1 MLLMF
6 SCSKDE
12 LSSESIFKED
22 NYRYTEFDS
31 WLQRNYVEPYNVRFE
46 YRMPDR
52 ETSFNYWVSPP
63 NIKESIMIAKL
74 IKFTTLEA
82 MVEMMSSGDET
93 ADPALF
99 VKSYFPKVL
108 YLVGSFEISS
118 SGSTALAS
126 AENGLQI
133 NILGVNFFEYHKD
146 AERIAG
152 TMLHEFTHILDGIHG
167 SPAEFKDI
175 TLSDYVGDR
184 YTSLTDDFDYT
195 AHQNSWFYSKTHN
208 AMVYTQALSENS
220 TYIAI
225 LFNID
230 VSHLLPRKH
239 SPFSDFKEICAV
251 TNDEKLYR
259 ILKSDGSIALSDAE
273 VLDISRLPKYA
284 DGVYKD
290 NSIYS
295 VTDIRQQSLKIV
307 SVQSADY
314 IARQFRQITL
324 FLAIFLAFLMLLC
337 FFAINK
343 VSRWV
348 SYSLETLNEK
358 LRTGALQI
366 DELSSDLK

>member
-1 MLLMF
+1 MKKYISMILAACSVLVMA
-6 SCSKDE
+6 SCAKDE
-12 LSSESIFKED
+12 VSSESIFKEE
-22 NYRYTEFDS
+22 NHRYTEFDS

-93 ADPALF
+93 EDPALF

-108 YLVGSFEISS
+108 FLVGSFEISS

-184 YTSLTDDFDYT
+184 YTSLTDDPYQKGFVSNYARSHYSEDVAETGGRLISLTEEEREAMIAKAGSVGGPLMRKKFDMLKKWLKDSYGVDSDRWCEIY
-195 AHQNSWFYSKTHN
+195 HRR
-208 AMVYTQALSENS
+208 
-220 TYIAI
+220 IAQ
-225 LFNID
+225 LDSLNWE
-230 VSHLLPRKH
+230 SL
-239 SPFSDFKEICAV
+239 
-251 TNDEKLYR
+251 DE
-259 ILKSDGSIALSDAE
+259 
-273 VLDISRLPKYA
+273 
-284 DGVYKD
+284 
-290 NSIYS
+290 
-295 VTDIRQQSLKIV
+295 
-307 SVQSADY
+307 
-314 IARQFRQITL
+314 
-324 FLAIFLAFLMLLC
+324 
-337 FFAINK
+337 
-343 VSRWV
+343 
-348 SYSLETLNEK
+348 
-358 LRTGALQI
+358 
-366 DELSSDLK
+366 

>member
-1 MLLMF
+1 MILAACSVLVMS
-6 SCSKDE
+6 SCAKDE
-12 LSSESIFKED
+12 VSSESIFKEE
-22 NYRYTEFDS
+22 NHRYTEFDS

-93 ADPALF
+93 EDPALF

-108 YLVGSFEISS
+108 FLVGSFEISS

-184 YTSLTDDFDYT
+184 YTSLTDDPYQKGFVSNYARSHYSEDVAETGGRLISLTEEEREAMIAKAGPVGGPLMRKKFDMLKKWLKDSYG
-195 AHQNSWFYSKTHN
+195 
-208 AMVYTQALSENS
+208 VDSERWCEI
-220 TYIAI
+220 YHRRIAQ
-225 LFNID
+225 LD
-230 VSHLLPRKH
+230 SLDWESL
-239 SPFSDFKEICAV
+239 
-251 TNDEKLYR
+251 DE
-259 ILKSDGSIALSDAE
+259 
-273 VLDISRLPKYA
+273 
-284 DGVYKD
+284 
-290 NSIYS
+290 
-295 VTDIRQQSLKIV
+295 
-307 SVQSADY
+307 
-314 IARQFRQITL
+314 
-324 FLAIFLAFLMLLC
+324 
-337 FFAINK
+337 
-343 VSRWV
+343 
-348 SYSLETLNEK
+348 
-358 LRTGALQI
+358 
-366 DELSSDLK
+366 

>member
-1 MLLMF
+1 MKMKKYISLILAACTMLLTL
-6 SCSKDE
+6 SCTKDE
-12 LSSESIFKED
+12 ISSESIFKEE
-22 NYRYTEFDS
+22 NHRYTEFDS

-93 ADPALF
+93 EDPALF

-108 YLVGSFEISS
+108 FLVGSFEISS

-184 YTSLTDDFDYT
+184 YTSLTDDPYQKGFVSNY
-195 AHQNSWFYSKTHN
+195 ARSHYSEDVAETGGRLISLTEEERE
-208 AMVYTQALSENS
+208 AM
-220 TYIAI
+220 IAKAGPVGGP
-225 LFNID
+225 LM
-230 VSHLLPRKH
+230 RKKYDMLKKWLKA
-239 SPFSDFKEICAV
+239 SYGVDSDRWCEIYHRRIAQLDSMDWESL
-251 TNDEKLYR
+251 DE
-259 ILKSDGSIALSDAE
+259 
-273 VLDISRLPKYA
+273 
-284 DGVYKD
+284 
-290 NSIYS
+290 
-295 VTDIRQQSLKIV
+295 
-307 SVQSADY
+307 
-314 IARQFRQITL
+314 
-324 FLAIFLAFLMLLC
+324 
-337 FFAINK
+337 
-343 VSRWV
+343 
-348 SYSLETLNEK
+348 
-358 LRTGALQI
+358 
-366 DELSSDLK
+366 

>member
-1 MLLMF
+1 MILAACSVLVMS
-6 SCSKDE
+6 SCTKDE
-12 LSSESIFKED
+12 VSSESIFKEE
-22 NYRYTEFDS
+22 NHRYTEFDS

-93 ADPALF
+93 EDPALF

-108 YLVGSFEISS
+108 FLVGSFEISS

-184 YTSLTDDFDYT
+184 YTSLTDDPYQKGFVSNYARSHYSEDVAETGGRLISLTEEEREAMIAKAGPVGGPLMRKKFDMLKKWLKDSYG
-195 AHQNSWFYSKTHN
+195 
-208 AMVYTQALSENS
+208 VDSERWCEI
-220 TYIAI
+220 YHRRIAQ
-225 LFNID
+225 
-230 VSHLLPRKH
+230 
-239 SPFSDFKEICAV
+239 
-251 TNDEKLYR
+251 
-259 ILKSDGSIALSDAE
+259 
-273 VLDISRLPKYA
+273 LD
-284 DGVYKD
+284 
-290 NSIYS
+290 
-295 VTDIRQQSLKIV
+295 SLDWE
-307 SVQSADY
+307 S
-314 IARQFRQITL
+314 
-324 FLAIFLAFLMLLC
+324 
-337 FFAINK
+337 
-343 VSRWV
+343 
-348 SYSLETLNEK
+348 
-358 LRTGALQI
+358 I
-366 DELSSDLK
+366 DE

>member
-1 MLLMF
+1 MKMKKYISMILAACSVLVLA
-6 SCSKDE
+6 SCAKDE
-12 LSSESIFKED
+12 VSSESIFKEE
-22 NYRYTEFDS
+22 NHRYTEFDS

-93 ADPALF
+93 EDPALF

-108 YLVGSFEISS
+108 FLVGSFEISS

-184 YTSLTDDFDYT
+184 YTSLTDDPYQKGFVSNYARSHYSEDVAETGGRLISLTEEEREAMIAKAGSVGGPLMRKKFDMLKKWLKDSYG
-195 AHQNSWFYSKTHN
+195 
-208 AMVYTQALSENS
+208 VDSERWCEI
-220 TYIAI
+220 YHRRIAQ
-225 LFNID
+225 LD
-230 VSHLLPRKH
+230 SLDWESL
-239 SPFSDFKEICAV
+239 
-251 TNDEKLYR
+251 DE
-259 ILKSDGSIALSDAE
+259 
-273 VLDISRLPKYA
+273 
-284 DGVYKD
+284 
-290 NSIYS
+290 
-295 VTDIRQQSLKIV
+295 
-307 SVQSADY
+307 
-314 IARQFRQITL
+314 
-324 FLAIFLAFLMLLC
+324 
-337 FFAINK
+337 
-343 VSRWV
+343 
-348 SYSLETLNEK
+348 
-358 LRTGALQI
+358 
-366 DELSSDLK
+366 

>member
-1 MLLMF
+1 MILAACSVLVMS
-6 SCSKDE
+6 SCTKDE
-12 LSSESIFKED
+12 VSSESIFKEE
-22 NYRYTEFDS
+22 NHRYTEFDS

-93 ADPALF
+93 EDPASF

-108 YLVGSFEISS
+108 FLVGSFEISS

-184 YTSLTDDFDYT
+184 YTSLTDDPYQKGFVSNY
-195 AHQNSWFYSKTHN
+195 ARSHYSEDVAETGGRLISLTEEERE
-208 AMVYTQALSENS
+208 AMIAKAGPVGGPLMRKKYDMLKKWLKDSYGVDSERWCEI
-220 TYIAI
+220 YHRRIAQ
-225 LFNID
+225 LD
-230 VSHLLPRKH
+230 SLDWESL
-239 SPFSDFKEICAV
+239 
-251 TNDEKLYR
+251 DE
-259 ILKSDGSIALSDAE
+259 
-273 VLDISRLPKYA
+273 
-284 DGVYKD
+284 
-290 NSIYS
+290 
-295 VTDIRQQSLKIV
+295 
-307 SVQSADY
+307 
-314 IARQFRQITL
+314 
-324 FLAIFLAFLMLLC
+324 
-337 FFAINK
+337 
-343 VSRWV
+343 
-348 SYSLETLNEK
+348 
-358 LRTGALQI
+358 
-366 DELSSDLK
+366 

>member
-1 MLLMF
+1 MKMKKYISMILAACSVLVMS
-6 SCSKDE
+6 SCTKDE
-12 LSSESIFKED
+12 VSSESIFKEE
-22 NYRYTEFDS
+22 NHRYTEFDS

-63 NIKESIMIAKL
+63 NIRESIMIAKL

-93 ADPALF
+93 EDPALF

-108 YLVGSFEISS
+108 FLVGSFEISS

-184 YTSLTDDFDYT
+184 YTSLTDDPYQKGFVSNY
-195 AHQNSWFYSKTHN
+195 ARSHYSEDVAETGGRLISLTEEERE
-208 AMVYTQALSENS
+208 AMIAKAGPVGGPLMRKKYDMLKKWLKDSYGVDSERWCEI
-220 TYIAI
+220 YHRRIAQ
-225 LFNID
+225 LD
-230 VSHLLPRKH
+230 SLDWESL
-239 SPFSDFKEICAV
+239 
-251 TNDEKLYR
+251 DE
-259 ILKSDGSIALSDAE
+259 
-273 VLDISRLPKYA
+273 
-284 DGVYKD
+284 
-290 NSIYS
+290 
-295 VTDIRQQSLKIV
+295 
-307 SVQSADY
+307 
-314 IARQFRQITL
+314 
-324 FLAIFLAFLMLLC
+324 
-337 FFAINK
+337 
-343 VSRWV
+343 
-348 SYSLETLNEK
+348 
-358 LRTGALQI
+358 
-366 DELSSDLK
+366 

>member
-1 MLLMF
+1 MKKYISMILAACSVLVMS
-6 SCSKDE
+6 SCTKDE
-12 LSSESIFKED
+12 VSSESIFKEE
-22 NYRYTEFDS
+22 NHRYTEFDS

-93 ADPALF
+93 EDHALF

-108 YLVGSFEISS
+108 FLVGSFEISS

-184 YTSLTDDFDYT
+184 YTSLTDDPYQKGFVSNYARSHYSEDVAETGGRLISLTEEEREAMIAKAGPVGGPLMRKKFDMLKKWLKDSYG
-195 AHQNSWFYSKTHN
+195 
-208 AMVYTQALSENS
+208 VDSERWCEI
-220 TYIAI
+220 YHRRIAQ
-225 LFNID
+225 LD
-230 VSHLLPRKH
+230 SLDWESL
-239 SPFSDFKEICAV
+239 
-251 TNDEKLYR
+251 DE
-259 ILKSDGSIALSDAE
+259 
-273 VLDISRLPKYA
+273 
-284 DGVYKD
+284 
-290 NSIYS
+290 
-295 VTDIRQQSLKIV
+295 
-307 SVQSADY
+307 
-314 IARQFRQITL
+314 
-324 FLAIFLAFLMLLC
+324 
-337 FFAINK
+337 
-343 VSRWV
+343 
-348 SYSLETLNEK
+348 
-358 LRTGALQI
+358 
-366 DELSSDLK
+366 

>member
-1 MLLMF
+1 MILAACSVLVMS
-6 SCSKDE
+6 SCTKDE
-12 LSSESIFKED
+12 VSSESIFKEE
-22 NYRYTEFDS
+22 NHRYTEFDS

-93 ADPALF
+93 EDPALF
-99 VKSYFPKVL
+99 VKSYFPKL
-108 YLVGSFEISS
+108 LFLVGSFEISS

-184 YTSLTDDFDYT
+184 YTSLTDDPYQKGFVSNYARSHYSEDVAETGGRLISLTEEEREAMIAKAGPVGGPLMRKKFDMLKKWLKDSYG
-195 AHQNSWFYSKTHN
+195 
-208 AMVYTQALSENS
+208 VDSERWCEI
-220 TYIAI
+220 YHRRIAQ
-225 LFNID
+225 LD
-230 VSHLLPRKH
+230 SLDWESL
-239 SPFSDFKEICAV
+239 
-251 TNDEKLYR
+251 DE
-259 ILKSDGSIALSDAE
+259 
-273 VLDISRLPKYA
+273 
-284 DGVYKD
+284 
-290 NSIYS
+290 
-295 VTDIRQQSLKIV
+295 
-307 SVQSADY
+307 
-314 IARQFRQITL
+314 
-324 FLAIFLAFLMLLC
+324 
-337 FFAINK
+337 
-343 VSRWV
+343 
-348 SYSLETLNEK
+348 
-358 LRTGALQI
+358 
-366 DELSSDLK
+366 

>member
-1 MLLMF
+1 MILAACSVLMMS
-6 SCSKDE
+6 SCTKDE
-12 LSSESIFKED
+12 VSSESIFKEE
-22 NYRYTEFDS
+22 NHRYTEFDS

-93 ADPALF
+93 EDPALF

-108 YLVGSFEISS
+108 FLVGSFEISS

-184 YTSLTDDFDYT
+184 YTSLTDDPYQKGFVSNYARSHYSEDVAETGGRLISLTEEEREAMIAKAGPVGGPLMRKKFDMLKKWLKDSYG
-195 AHQNSWFYSKTHN
+195 
-208 AMVYTQALSENS
+208 VDSERWCEI
-220 TYIAI
+220 YHRRIAQ
-225 LFNID
+225 LD
-230 VSHLLPRKH
+230 SLDWESL
-239 SPFSDFKEICAV
+239 
-251 TNDEKLYR
+251 DE
-259 ILKSDGSIALSDAE
+259 
-273 VLDISRLPKYA
+273 
-284 DGVYKD
+284 
-290 NSIYS
+290 
-295 VTDIRQQSLKIV
+295 
-307 SVQSADY
+307 
-314 IARQFRQITL
+314 
-324 FLAIFLAFLMLLC
+324 
-337 FFAINK
+337 
-343 VSRWV
+343 
-348 SYSLETLNEK
+348 
-358 LRTGALQI
+358 
-366 DELSSDLK
+366 

>member
-1 MLLMF
+1 MKMKKYISMILAACSVLVMS
-6 SCSKDE
+6 SCTKDE
-12 LSSESIFKED
+12 VSSESIFKEE
-22 NYRYTEFDS
+22 NHRYTEFDS

-93 ADPALF
+93 EDPALF

-108 YLVGSFEISS
+108 FLVGSFEISS

-184 YTSLTDDFDYT
+184 YTSLTDDPYQKGFVSNY
-195 AHQNSWFYSKTHN
+195 ARSHYSEDVAETGGRLISLTEEERE
-208 AMVYTQALSENS
+208 AMIAKAGPVGGPLMRKKYDMLKKWLKDSYGVDSERWCEI
-220 TYIAI
+220 YHRRIAQ
-225 LFNID
+225 LD
-230 VSHLLPRKH
+230 SLDWESL
-239 SPFSDFKEICAV
+239 
-251 TNDEKLYR
+251 DE
-259 ILKSDGSIALSDAE
+259 
-273 VLDISRLPKYA
+273 
-284 DGVYKD
+284 
-290 NSIYS
+290 
-295 VTDIRQQSLKIV
+295 
-307 SVQSADY
+307 
-314 IARQFRQITL
+314 
-324 FLAIFLAFLMLLC
+324 
-337 FFAINK
+337 
-343 VSRWV
+343 
-348 SYSLETLNEK
+348 
-358 LRTGALQI
+358 
-366 DELSSDLK
+366 

>member
-1 MLLMF
+1 MKKYISMILAACSVLVLA
-6 SCSKDE
+6 SCAKDE
-12 LSSESIFKED
+12 VSTESIFKEE
-22 NYRYTEFDS
+22 NHRYTEFDS

-93 ADPALF
+93 EDPALF

-108 YLVGSFEISS
+108 FLVGSFEISS

-184 YTSLTDDFDYT
+184 YTSLTDDPYQKGFVSNYARSHYSEDVAETGGRLISLTEEEREAMIAKAGPVGGPLMRKKFDMLKKWLKDSYG
-195 AHQNSWFYSKTHN
+195 
-208 AMVYTQALSENS
+208 VDSERWCEI
-220 TYIAI
+220 YHRRIAQ
-225 LFNID
+225 LD
-230 VSHLLPRKH
+230 SLDWESL
-239 SPFSDFKEICAV
+239 
-251 TNDEKLYR
+251 DE
-259 ILKSDGSIALSDAE
+259 
-273 VLDISRLPKYA
+273 
-284 DGVYKD
+284 
-290 NSIYS
+290 
-295 VTDIRQQSLKIV
+295 
-307 SVQSADY
+307 
-314 IARQFRQITL
+314 
-324 FLAIFLAFLMLLC
+324 
-337 FFAINK
+337 
-343 VSRWV
+343 
-348 SYSLETLNEK
+348 
-358 LRTGALQI
+358 
-366 DELSSDLK
+366 

>member
-1 MLLMF
+1 MLLTL
-6 SCSKDE
+6 SCTKDE
-12 LSSESIFKED
+12 ISSESIFKDEEQ
-22 NYRYTEFDS
+22 NNTEFDS
-31 WLQRNYVEPYNVRFE
+31 WLQRNYVEPYNIRFE

-93 ADPALF
+93 EDPALF

-108 YLVGSFEISS
+108 FLVGSFEISS

-184 YTSLTDDFDYT
+184 YTSLTDDPYQKGFVSNYARSHYSEDVAETGGRLISLTEEEREAMIAKAGSVGGPLMRKKFDMLKKWLKDSYGVDSDRWCEIY
-195 AHQNSWFYSKTHN
+195 HRR
-208 AMVYTQALSENS
+208 
-220 TYIAI
+220 IAQ
-225 LFNID
+225 LD
-230 VSHLLPRKH
+230 SLDWESL
-239 SPFSDFKEICAV
+239 
-251 TNDEKLYR
+251 DE
-259 ILKSDGSIALSDAE
+259 
-273 VLDISRLPKYA
+273 
-284 DGVYKD
+284 
-290 NSIYS
+290 
-295 VTDIRQQSLKIV
+295 
-307 SVQSADY
+307 
-314 IARQFRQITL
+314 
-324 FLAIFLAFLMLLC
+324 
-337 FFAINK
+337 
-343 VSRWV
+343 
-348 SYSLETLNEK
+348 
-358 LRTGALQI
+358 
-366 DELSSDLK
+366 

>member
-1 MLLMF
+1 MILAACSVLVMS
-6 SCSKDE
+6 SCTKDE
-12 LSSESIFKED
+12 VSSESIFKEE
-22 NYRYTEFDS
+22 NHRYTEFDS

-93 ADPALF
+93 EDPALF

-108 YLVGSFEISS
+108 FLVGSFEISS

-184 YTSLTDDFDYT
+184 YTSLTDDPYQKGFVSNYARSHYSEDVAETGGRLISLTEEEREAMIAKAGPVGGPLMRKKFDMLKKWLKDSYE
-195 AHQNSWFYSKTHN
+195 
-208 AMVYTQALSENS
+208 VDSERWCEI
-220 TYIAI
+220 YHRRIAQ
-225 LFNID
+225 LD
-230 VSHLLPRKH
+230 SLDWESL
-239 SPFSDFKEICAV
+239 
-251 TNDEKLYR
+251 DE
-259 ILKSDGSIALSDAE
+259 
-273 VLDISRLPKYA
+273 
-284 DGVYKD
+284 
-290 NSIYS
+290 
-295 VTDIRQQSLKIV
+295 
-307 SVQSADY
+307 
-314 IARQFRQITL
+314 
-324 FLAIFLAFLMLLC
+324 
-337 FFAINK
+337 
-343 VSRWV
+343 
-348 SYSLETLNEK
+348 
-358 LRTGALQI
+358 
-366 DELSSDLK
+366 

>member
-1 MLLMF
+1 MKKYISMILAACSVLVMS
-6 SCSKDE
+6 SCTKDE
-12 LSSESIFKED
+12 VSSESIFKEE
-22 NYRYTEFDS
+22 NHRYTEFDS

-93 ADPALF
+93 EDPALF

-108 YLVGSFEISS
+108 FLVGSFEISS

-184 YTSLTDDFDYT
+184 YTSLTDDPYQKGFVSNY
-195 AHQNSWFYSKTHN
+195 ARSHYSEDVAETGGRLISLTEAERE
-208 AMVYTQALSENS
+208 AMIAKAGPVGGPLMRKKYDMLKKWLKDSYGVDSERWCEI
-220 TYIAI
+220 YHRRIAQ
-225 LFNID
+225 LD
-230 VSHLLPRKH
+230 SLDWKSL
-239 SPFSDFKEICAV
+239 
-251 TNDEKLYR
+251 DE
-259 ILKSDGSIALSDAE
+259 
-273 VLDISRLPKYA
+273 
-284 DGVYKD
+284 
-290 NSIYS
+290 
-295 VTDIRQQSLKIV
+295 
-307 SVQSADY
+307 
-314 IARQFRQITL
+314 
-324 FLAIFLAFLMLLC
+324 
-337 FFAINK
+337 
-343 VSRWV
+343 
-348 SYSLETLNEK
+348 
-358 LRTGALQI
+358 
-366 DELSSDLK
+366 

>member
-1 MLLMF
+1 MILAACSVLVMS
-6 SCSKDE
+6 SCTKDE
-12 LSSESIFKED
+12 VSSESIFKEE
-22 NYRYTEFDS
+22 NHRYTEFDS

-93 ADPALF
+93 EDPALF

-108 YLVGSFEISS
+108 FLVGSFEISS

-184 YTSLTDDFDYT
+184 YTSLTDDPYQKGFVSNYARSHYSEDVAETGGRLISLTEEEREAMIAKAGPVGGPLMRKKFDMLKKWLKDSYG
-195 AHQNSWFYSKTHN
+195 
-208 AMVYTQALSENS
+208 VDSERWCEI
-220 TYIAI
+220 YHRRIAQ
-225 LFNID
+225 LD
-230 VSHLLPRKH
+230 SLDWESL
-239 SPFSDFKEICAV
+239 
-251 TNDEKLYR
+251 DE
-259 ILKSDGSIALSDAE
+259 
-273 VLDISRLPKYA
+273 
-284 DGVYKD
+284 
-290 NSIYS
+290 
-295 VTDIRQQSLKIV
+295 
-307 SVQSADY
+307 
-314 IARQFRQITL
+314 
-324 FLAIFLAFLMLLC
+324 
-337 FFAINK
+337 
-343 VSRWV
+343 
-348 SYSLETLNEK
+348 
-358 LRTGALQI
+358 
-366 DELSSDLK
+366 

>member
-1 MLLMF
+1 MILAACSVLVMS
-6 SCSKDE
+6 SCTKDE
-12 LSSESIFKED
+12 VSSESIFKEE
-22 NYRYTEFDS
+22 NHRYTEFDS

-46 YRMPDR
+46 YRMPDM

-93 ADPALF
+93 EDPALF

-108 YLVGSFEISS
+108 FLVGSFEISS

-184 YTSLTDDFDYT
+184 YTSLTEDPYQKGFVSNY
-195 AHQNSWFYSKTHN
+195 ARSHYSEDVAETGGRLISLTEEERE
-208 AMVYTQALSENS
+208 AMIAKAGPVGGPLMRKKYDMLKKWLKDSYGVDSERWCEI
-220 TYIAI
+220 YHRRIAQ
-225 LFNID
+225 LD
-230 VSHLLPRKH
+230 SLDWESL
-239 SPFSDFKEICAV
+239 
-251 TNDEKLYR
+251 DE
-259 ILKSDGSIALSDAE
+259 
-273 VLDISRLPKYA
+273 
-284 DGVYKD
+284 
-290 NSIYS
+290 
-295 VTDIRQQSLKIV
+295 
-307 SVQSADY
+307 
-314 IARQFRQITL
+314 
-324 FLAIFLAFLMLLC
+324 
-337 FFAINK
+337 
-343 VSRWV
+343 
-348 SYSLETLNEK
+348 
-358 LRTGALQI
+358 
-366 DELSSDLK
+366 

>member
-1 MLLMF
+1 MILAACSVLVMS
-6 SCSKDE
+6 SCTKDE
-12 LSSESIFKED
+12 VSSESIFKEE
-22 NYRYTEFDS
+22 NHRYTEFDS

-93 ADPALF
+93 EDPALF

-108 YLVGSFEISS
+108 FLVGSFEISS

-184 YTSLTDDFDYT
+184 YTSLTDDPYQKGFVSNY
-195 AHQNSWFYSKTHN
+195 ARSHYSEDVAETGGRLISLTEEERE
-208 AMVYTQALSENS
+208 AMIAKAGPVGGPLMRKKYDMLKKWLKDSYGVDSERWCEI
-220 TYIAI
+220 YHRRIAQ
-225 LFNID
+225 LD
-230 VSHLLPRKH
+230 SMDWESL
-239 SPFSDFKEICAV
+239 
-251 TNDEKLYR
+251 DE
-259 ILKSDGSIALSDAE
+259 
-273 VLDISRLPKYA
+273 
-284 DGVYKD
+284 
-290 NSIYS
+290 
-295 VTDIRQQSLKIV
+295 
-307 SVQSADY
+307 
-314 IARQFRQITL
+314 
-324 FLAIFLAFLMLLC
+324 
-337 FFAINK
+337 
-343 VSRWV
+343 
-348 SYSLETLNEK
+348 
-358 LRTGALQI
+358 
-366 DELSSDLK
+366 

>member
-1 MLLMF
+1 MILAACSVLVMA
-6 SCSKDE
+6 SCTKDE
-12 LSSESIFKED
+12 VSSESIFTEE
-22 NYRYTEFDS
+22 NHRYTEFDS

-93 ADPALF
+93 EDPALF

-108 YLVGSFEISS
+108 FLVGSFEISS

-184 YTSLTDDFDYT
+184 YTSLTEDPYQKGFVSNYARSHYSEDVAETGGRLISLTEEEREAMIAKAGPVGGPLMRKKFDMLKKWLKDSYG
-195 AHQNSWFYSKTHN
+195 
-208 AMVYTQALSENS
+208 VDSERWCEI
-220 TYIAI
+220 YHRRIAQ
-225 LFNID
+225 LD
-230 VSHLLPRKH
+230 SLDWESL
-239 SPFSDFKEICAV
+239 
-251 TNDEKLYR
+251 DE
-259 ILKSDGSIALSDAE
+259 
-273 VLDISRLPKYA
+273 
-284 DGVYKD
+284 
-290 NSIYS
+290 
-295 VTDIRQQSLKIV
+295 
-307 SVQSADY
+307 
-314 IARQFRQITL
+314 
-324 FLAIFLAFLMLLC
+324 
-337 FFAINK
+337 
-343 VSRWV
+343 
-348 SYSLETLNEK
+348 
-358 LRTGALQI
+358 
-366 DELSSDLK
+366 

>member
-1 MLLMF
+1 MILAACSVLVMA
-6 SCSKDE
+6 SCTKDE
-12 LSSESIFKED
+12 VSFESIFKEE
-22 NYRYTEFDS
+22 NHRYTEFDS

-93 ADPALF
+93 EDPALF

-108 YLVGSFEISS
+108 FLVGSFEISS

-184 YTSLTDDFDYT
+184 YTSLTDDPYQKGFVSNYARSHYSEDVAETGGRLISLTEEEREAMIAKAGSVGGPLMRKKFDMLKKWLKDSYG
-195 AHQNSWFYSKTHN
+195 
-208 AMVYTQALSENS
+208 VDSERWCEI
-220 TYIAI
+220 YHRRIAQ
-225 LFNID
+225 LD
-230 VSHLLPRKH
+230 SLDWESL
-239 SPFSDFKEICAV
+239 
-251 TNDEKLYR
+251 DE
-259 ILKSDGSIALSDAE
+259 
-273 VLDISRLPKYA
+273 
-284 DGVYKD
+284 
-290 NSIYS
+290 
-295 VTDIRQQSLKIV
+295 
-307 SVQSADY
+307 
-314 IARQFRQITL
+314 
-324 FLAIFLAFLMLLC
+324 
-337 FFAINK
+337 
-343 VSRWV
+343 
-348 SYSLETLNEK
+348 
-358 LRTGALQI
+358 
-366 DELSSDLK
+366 

>member
-1 MLLMF
+1 MKMKKYISLILAACTMLLTL
-6 SCSKDE
+6 SCTKDVI
-12 LSSESIFKED
+12 SSESIFKDEEQ
-22 NYRYTEFDS
+22 NNTEFDS
-31 WLQRNYVEPYNVRFE
+31 WLQRNYVEPYNIRFE

-93 ADPALF
+93 EDPALF

-108 YLVGSFEISS
+108 FLVGSFEISS

-184 YTSLTDDFDYT
+184 YTSLTDDPYQKGFVSNY
-195 AHQNSWFYSKTHN
+195 ARSHYSEDVAETGGRLISLTEAERE
-208 AMVYTQALSENS
+208 AM
-220 TYIAI
+220 IAKAGPVGGPLI
-225 LFNID
+225 
-230 VSHLLPRKH
+230 RKKYDMLKKWLKD
-239 SPFSDFKEICAV
+239 SYGVDTERWCEIYHRRIAQL
-251 TNDEKLYR
+251 DKLDWE
-259 ILKSDGSIALSDAE
+259 S
-273 VLDISRLPKYA
+273 LDK
-284 DGVYKD
+284 
-290 NSIYS
+290 
-295 VTDIRQQSLKIV
+295 
-307 SVQSADY
+307 
-314 IARQFRQITL
+314 
-324 FLAIFLAFLMLLC
+324 
-337 FFAINK
+337 
-343 VSRWV
+343 
-348 SYSLETLNEK
+348 
-358 LRTGALQI
+358 
-366 DELSSDLK
+366 

>member
-1 MLLMF
+1 MKKYISMILAACSVLVMS
-6 SCSKDE
+6 SCTKDKV
-12 LSSESIFKED
+12 SSESIFKEE
-22 NYRYTEFDS
+22 NHRYTEFDS

-93 ADPALF
+93 EDPALF

-108 YLVGSFEISS
+108 FLVGSFEISS

-184 YTSLTDDFDYT
+184 YTSLTDDPYQKGFVSNY
-195 AHQNSWFYSKTHN
+195 ARSHYSEDVAETGGRLISLTEEERE
-208 AMVYTQALSENS
+208 AMIAKAGPVGGPLMRKKYDMLKKWLKDSYGVDSERWCEI
-220 TYIAI
+220 YHRRIAQ
-225 LFNID
+225 LD
-230 VSHLLPRKH
+230 SLDWESL
-239 SPFSDFKEICAV
+239 
-251 TNDEKLYR
+251 DE
-259 ILKSDGSIALSDAE
+259 
-273 VLDISRLPKYA
+273 
-284 DGVYKD
+284 
-290 NSIYS
+290 
-295 VTDIRQQSLKIV
+295 
-307 SVQSADY
+307 
-314 IARQFRQITL
+314 
-324 FLAIFLAFLMLLC
+324 
-337 FFAINK
+337 
-343 VSRWV
+343 
-348 SYSLETLNEK
+348 
-358 LRTGALQI
+358 
-366 DELSSDLK
+366 

>member
-1 MLLMF
+1 MKKYISMILAACSVLVLA
-6 SCSKDE
+6 SCAKDE
-12 LSSESIFKED
+12 VSSESIFKEE
-22 NYRYTEFDS
+22 NHRYTEFDS

-93 ADPALF
+93 EDPALF

-108 YLVGSFEISS
+108 FLVGSFEISS

-184 YTSLTDDFDYT
+184 YTSLTDDPYQKGFVSNYARSHYSEDVAETGGRLISLTEEEREAMIAKAGSVGGPLMRKKFDMLKKWLKDSYG
-195 AHQNSWFYSKTHN
+195 
-208 AMVYTQALSENS
+208 VDSERWCEI
-220 TYIAI
+220 YHRRIAQ
-225 LFNID
+225 LDSLNWE
-230 VSHLLPRKH
+230 SL
-239 SPFSDFKEICAV
+239 
-251 TNDEKLYR
+251 DE
-259 ILKSDGSIALSDAE
+259 
-273 VLDISRLPKYA
+273 
-284 DGVYKD
+284 
-290 NSIYS
+290 
-295 VTDIRQQSLKIV
+295 
-307 SVQSADY
+307 
-314 IARQFRQITL
+314 
-324 FLAIFLAFLMLLC
+324 
-337 FFAINK
+337 
-343 VSRWV
+343 
-348 SYSLETLNEK
+348 
-358 LRTGALQI
+358 
-366 DELSSDLK
+366 

>member
-1 MLLMF
+1 MKKYISMILAACSVLVMS
-6 SCSKDE
+6 SCTKDE
-12 LSSESIFKED
+12 VSPESIFREE
-22 NYRYTEFDS
+22 NHRYTEFDS

-93 ADPALF
+93 EDPALF

-108 YLVGSFEISS
+108 FLVGSFEISS

-184 YTSLTDDFDYT
+184 YTSLTEDPYQKGFVSNYARSHYSEDVAETGGRLISLTEEEREAMIAKAGPVGGPLMRKKFDMLKKWLKDSYG
-195 AHQNSWFYSKTHN
+195 
-208 AMVYTQALSENS
+208 VDSERWCEI
-220 TYIAI
+220 YHRRIAQ
-225 LFNID
+225 LD
-230 VSHLLPRKH
+230 SLDWESL
-239 SPFSDFKEICAV
+239 
-251 TNDEKLYR
+251 DE
-259 ILKSDGSIALSDAE
+259 
-273 VLDISRLPKYA
+273 
-284 DGVYKD
+284 
-290 NSIYS
+290 
-295 VTDIRQQSLKIV
+295 
-307 SVQSADY
+307 
-314 IARQFRQITL
+314 
-324 FLAIFLAFLMLLC
+324 
-337 FFAINK
+337 
-343 VSRWV
+343 
-348 SYSLETLNEK
+348 
-358 LRTGALQI
+358 
-366 DELSSDLK
+366 

>member
-1 MLLMF
+1 MKMKKYISMILAACSVLVMS
-6 SCSKDE
+6 SCTKDE
-12 LSSESIFKED
+12 VSSESIFKEE
-22 NYRYTEFDS
+22 NHRYTEFDS

-93 ADPALF
+93 EDPALF

-108 YLVGSFEISS
+108 FLVGSFEISS

-184 YTSLTDDFDYT
+184 YTSLTDDPYQKGFVSNY
-195 AHQNSWFYSKTHN
+195 ARSHYSEDVAETGGRLISLTEEERE
-208 AMVYTQALSENS
+208 AM
-220 TYIAI
+220 IAKAGPVGGP
-225 LFNID
+225 LM
-230 VSHLLPRKH
+230 RKKYDMLKKWLKD
-239 SPFSDFKEICAV
+239 SYGVDSDRWCEIYHRRIAQLDSLDWESL
-251 TNDEKLYR
+251 DE
-259 ILKSDGSIALSDAE
+259 
-273 VLDISRLPKYA
+273 
-284 DGVYKD
+284 
-290 NSIYS
+290 
-295 VTDIRQQSLKIV
+295 
-307 SVQSADY
+307 
-314 IARQFRQITL
+314 
-324 FLAIFLAFLMLLC
+324 
-337 FFAINK
+337 
-343 VSRWV
+343 
-348 SYSLETLNEK
+348 
-358 LRTGALQI
+358 
-366 DELSSDLK
+366 

>member
-1 MLLMF
+1 MLLTL
-6 SCSKDE
+6 SCTKDE
-12 LSSESIFKED
+12 ISSESIFKDEEQ
-22 NYRYTEFDS
+22 NNTEFDS
-31 WLQRNYVEPYNVRFE
+31 WLQRNYVEPYNIRFE

-93 ADPALF
+93 EDPALF

-108 YLVGSFEISS
+108 FLVGSFEISS

-184 YTSLTDDFDYT
+184 YTSLTDDPYQKGFVSNY
-195 AHQNSWFYSKTHN
+195 ARSHYSEDVAETGGRLISLTEEERE
-208 AMVYTQALSENS
+208 AMIAKAGPVGGPLMRKKYDMLKKWLKDSYGVDSERWCEI
-220 TYIAI
+220 YHRRIAQ
-225 LFNID
+225 LD
-230 VSHLLPRKH
+230 SLDWESL
-239 SPFSDFKEICAV
+239 
-251 TNDEKLYR
+251 DE
-259 ILKSDGSIALSDAE
+259 
-273 VLDISRLPKYA
+273 
-284 DGVYKD
+284 
-290 NSIYS
+290 
-295 VTDIRQQSLKIV
+295 
-307 SVQSADY
+307 
-314 IARQFRQITL
+314 
-324 FLAIFLAFLMLLC
+324 
-337 FFAINK
+337 
-343 VSRWV
+343 
-348 SYSLETLNEK
+348 
-358 LRTGALQI
+358 
-366 DELSSDLK
+366 

>member
-1 MLLMF
+1 MKMKKYISMILAACSVLVLA
-6 SCSKDE
+6 SCAKDE
-12 LSSESIFKED
+12 VSSESIFKEE
-22 NYRYTEFDS
+22 NHRYTEFDS

-93 ADPALF
+93 EDPALF

-108 YLVGSFEISS
+108 FLVGSFEISS
-118 SGSTALAS
+118 SCSTALAS

-184 YTSLTDDFDYT
+184 YTSLTDDPYQKGFVSNYARSHYSEDVAETGGRLISLTEGEREAMIAKAGSVGGPLMRKKFDMLKKWLKDSYG
-195 AHQNSWFYSKTHN
+195 
-208 AMVYTQALSENS
+208 VDSERWCEI
-220 TYIAI
+220 YHRRIAQ
-225 LFNID
+225 LD
-230 VSHLLPRKH
+230 SLDWESL
-239 SPFSDFKEICAV
+239 
-251 TNDEKLYR
+251 DE
-259 ILKSDGSIALSDAE
+259 
-273 VLDISRLPKYA
+273 
-284 DGVYKD
+284 
-290 NSIYS
+290 
-295 VTDIRQQSLKIV
+295 
-307 SVQSADY
+307 
-314 IARQFRQITL
+314 
-324 FLAIFLAFLMLLC
+324 
-337 FFAINK
+337 
-343 VSRWV
+343 
-348 SYSLETLNEK
+348 
-358 LRTGALQI
+358 
-366 DELSSDLK
+366 

>member
-1 MLLMF
+1 MKKYISMILAACSVLVMS
-6 SCSKDE
+6 SCTKDE
-12 LSSESIFKED
+12 VSSESIFKEE
-22 NYRYTEFDS
+22 NHRYTEFDS

-93 ADPALF
+93 EDPALF

-108 YLVGSFEISS
+108 FLVGSFEISS

-184 YTSLTDDFDYT
+184 YTSLSDDPYQKGFVSNYARSHYSEDVAETGGRLISLTEEEREAMIAKAGPVGGPLMRKKFDMLKKWLKDSYG
-195 AHQNSWFYSKTHN
+195 
-208 AMVYTQALSENS
+208 VDSERWCEI
-220 TYIAI
+220 YHRRIAQ
-225 LFNID
+225 LD
-230 VSHLLPRKH
+230 SLDWESL
-239 SPFSDFKEICAV
+239 
-251 TNDEKLYR
+251 DE
-259 ILKSDGSIALSDAE
+259 
-273 VLDISRLPKYA
+273 
-284 DGVYKD
+284 
-290 NSIYS
+290 
-295 VTDIRQQSLKIV
+295 
-307 SVQSADY
+307 
-314 IARQFRQITL
+314 
-324 FLAIFLAFLMLLC
+324 
-337 FFAINK
+337 
-343 VSRWV
+343 
-348 SYSLETLNEK
+348 
-358 LRTGALQI
+358 
-366 DELSSDLK
+366 

>member
-1 MLLMF
+1 MKMKKYISMILAACSVLVLA
-6 SCSKDE
+6 SCAKDE
-12 LSSESIFKED
+12 VSSESIFKEE
-22 NYRYTEFDS
+22 NHRYTEFDS

-93 ADPALF
+93 EDPALF

-108 YLVGSFEISS
+108 FLVGSFEISS

-184 YTSLTDDFDYT
+184 YTSLTDDPYQKGFVSNYARSHYSEDVAETGGRLISLTEEEREAMIAKAGSVGGPLMRKKFDMLKKWLKDSYG
-195 AHQNSWFYSKTHN
+195 
-208 AMVYTQALSENS
+208 VDSERWCEI
-220 TYIAI
+220 YHRRIAQ
-225 LFNID
+225 LDSLNWE
-230 VSHLLPRKH
+230 SL
-239 SPFSDFKEICAV
+239 
-251 TNDEKLYR
+251 DE
-259 ILKSDGSIALSDAE
+259 
-273 VLDISRLPKYA
+273 
-284 DGVYKD
+284 
-290 NSIYS
+290 
-295 VTDIRQQSLKIV
+295 
-307 SVQSADY
+307 
-314 IARQFRQITL
+314 
-324 FLAIFLAFLMLLC
+324 
-337 FFAINK
+337 
-343 VSRWV
+343 
-348 SYSLETLNEK
+348 
-358 LRTGALQI
+358 
-366 DELSSDLK
+366 

>member
-1 MLLMF
+1 MILAACSVLVMS
-6 SCSKDE
+6 SCAKDE
-12 LSSESIFKED
+12 VSSESIFKEE
-22 NYRYTEFDS
+22 NHRYTEFDS

-93 ADPALF
+93 EDPALF

-108 YLVGSFEISS
+108 FLVGSFEISS

-184 YTSLTDDFDYT
+184 YTSLTDDPYQKGFVSNY
-195 AHQNSWFYSKTHN
+195 ARSHYSEDVAETGGRLISLTEEERE
-208 AMVYTQALSENS
+208 AMIAKAGPVGGPLMRKKYDMLKKWLKDSYGVDSERWCEI
-220 TYIAI
+220 YHRRIAQ
-225 LFNID
+225 LD
-230 VSHLLPRKH
+230 SLDWESL
-239 SPFSDFKEICAV
+239 
-251 TNDEKLYR
+251 DE
-259 ILKSDGSIALSDAE
+259 
-273 VLDISRLPKYA
+273 
-284 DGVYKD
+284 
-290 NSIYS
+290 
-295 VTDIRQQSLKIV
+295 
-307 SVQSADY
+307 
-314 IARQFRQITL
+314 
-324 FLAIFLAFLMLLC
+324 
-337 FFAINK
+337 
-343 VSRWV
+343 
-348 SYSLETLNEK
+348 
-358 LRTGALQI
+358 
-366 DELSSDLK
+366 

>member
-1 MLLMF
+1 MKMKKYISMILAACSVLVMS
-6 SCSKDE
+6 SCTKDE
-12 LSSESIFKED
+12 VSSESIFKEE
-22 NYRYTEFDS
+22 NHRYTEFDS

-93 ADPALF
+93 EDPALF

-108 YLVGSFEISS
+108 FLVGSFEISS

-184 YTSLTDDFDYT
+184 YTSLTDDPYQKGFVSNY
-195 AHQNSWFYSKTHN
+195 ARSHYSEDVAETGGRLISLTEEERE
-208 AMVYTQALSENS
+208 AMIAKAGPIGGPLMRKKYDMLKKWLKDSYGVDSERWCEI
-220 TYIAI
+220 YHRRIAQ
-225 LFNID
+225 LD
-230 VSHLLPRKH
+230 SLDWESL
-239 SPFSDFKEICAV
+239 
-251 TNDEKLYR
+251 DE
-259 ILKSDGSIALSDAE
+259 
-273 VLDISRLPKYA
+273 
-284 DGVYKD
+284 
-290 NSIYS
+290 
-295 VTDIRQQSLKIV
+295 
-307 SVQSADY
+307 
-314 IARQFRQITL
+314 
-324 FLAIFLAFLMLLC
+324 
-337 FFAINK
+337 
-343 VSRWV
+343 
-348 SYSLETLNEK
+348 
-358 LRTGALQI
+358 
-366 DELSSDLK
+366 

>member
-1 MLLMF
+1 MLLTL
-6 SCSKDE
+6 SCAKDE
-12 LSSESIFKED
+12 VSSESIFKEE
-22 NYRYTEFDS
+22 NHRYTEFDS

-93 ADPALF
+93 EDPALF

-108 YLVGSFEISS
+108 FLVGSFEISS

-184 YTSLTDDFDYT
+184 YTSLTDDPYQKGFVSNYARSHYSEDVAETGGRLISLTEEEREAMIAKAGSVGGPLMRKKFDMLKKWLKDSYG
-195 AHQNSWFYSKTHN
+195 
-208 AMVYTQALSENS
+208 VDSERWCEI
-220 TYIAI
+220 YHRRIAQ
-225 LFNID
+225 LDSLNWE
-230 VSHLLPRKH
+230 SL
-239 SPFSDFKEICAV
+239 
-251 TNDEKLYR
+251 DE
-259 ILKSDGSIALSDAE
+259 
-273 VLDISRLPKYA
+273 
-284 DGVYKD
+284 
-290 NSIYS
+290 
-295 VTDIRQQSLKIV
+295 
-307 SVQSADY
+307 
-314 IARQFRQITL
+314 
-324 FLAIFLAFLMLLC
+324 
-337 FFAINK
+337 
-343 VSRWV
+343 
-348 SYSLETLNEK
+348 
-358 LRTGALQI
+358 
-366 DELSSDLK
+366 

>member
-1 MLLMF
+1 MILAACSVLVMS
-6 SCSKDE
+6 SCTKDE
-12 LSSESIFKED
+12 VSSESIFKEE
-22 NYRYTEFDS
+22 NHRYTEFDS

-93 ADPALF
+93 EDPALF

-108 YLVGSFEISS
+108 FLVGSFEISS

-184 YTSLTDDFDYT
+184 YTSLTDDPYQKGFVSNYARSHYSEDVAETGGRLISLTEAEREAMIAKAGPVGGPLMRKKFDMLKKWLKDSYG
-195 AHQNSWFYSKTHN
+195 
-208 AMVYTQALSENS
+208 VDSERWCEI
-220 TYIAI
+220 YHRRIAQ
-225 LFNID
+225 LD
-230 VSHLLPRKH
+230 SLDWESL
-239 SPFSDFKEICAV
+239 
-251 TNDEKLYR
+251 DE
-259 ILKSDGSIALSDAE
+259 
-273 VLDISRLPKYA
+273 
-284 DGVYKD
+284 
-290 NSIYS
+290 
-295 VTDIRQQSLKIV
+295 
-307 SVQSADY
+307 
-314 IARQFRQITL
+314 
-324 FLAIFLAFLMLLC
+324 
-337 FFAINK
+337 
-343 VSRWV
+343 
-348 SYSLETLNEK
+348 
-358 LRTGALQI
+358 
-366 DELSSDLK
+366 

>member
-1 MLLMF
+1 MILAACSVLVMS
-6 SCSKDE
+6 SCTKDE
-12 LSSESIFKED
+12 ISSESIFTEE
-22 NYRYTEFDS
+22 NHRYTEFDS

-93 ADPALF
+93 EDPALF

-108 YLVGSFEISS
+108 FLVGSFEISS

-184 YTSLTDDFDYT
+184 YTSLTDDPYQKGFVSNYARSHYSEDVAETGGRLISLTEEEREAMIAKAGPVGGPLMRKKFDMLKKWLKDSYG
-195 AHQNSWFYSKTHN
+195 
-208 AMVYTQALSENS
+208 VDSERWCEI
-220 TYIAI
+220 YHRRIAQ
-225 LFNID
+225 LD
-230 VSHLLPRKH
+230 SLDWESL
-239 SPFSDFKEICAV
+239 
-251 TNDEKLYR
+251 DE
-259 ILKSDGSIALSDAE
+259 
-273 VLDISRLPKYA
+273 
-284 DGVYKD
+284 
-290 NSIYS
+290 
-295 VTDIRQQSLKIV
+295 
-307 SVQSADY
+307 
-314 IARQFRQITL
+314 
-324 FLAIFLAFLMLLC
+324 
-337 FFAINK
+337 
-343 VSRWV
+343 
-348 SYSLETLNEK
+348 
-358 LRTGALQI
+358 
-366 DELSSDLK
+366 

>member
-146 AERIAG
+146 AERIAVRCFMSLPIFL
-152 TMLHEFTHILDGIHG
+152 TVSTALLP
-167 SPAEFKDI
+167 S
-175 TLSDYVGDR
+175 SR
-184 YTSLTDDFDYT
+184 TSL
-195 AHQNSWFYSKTHN
+195 SVI
-208 AMVYTQALSENS
+208 M
-220 TYIAI
+220 
-225 LFNID
+225 
-230 VSHLLPRKH
+230 
-239 SPFSDFKEICAV
+239 
-251 TNDEKLYR
+251 
-259 ILKSDGSIALSDAE
+259 
-273 VLDISRLPKYA
+273 
-284 DGVYKD
+284 
-290 NSIYS
+290 S
-295 VTDIRQQSLKIV
+295 VTATHHLPTIRIRKDL
-307 SVQSADY
+307 SA
-314 IARQFRQITL
+314 IMPARTTARMWQRP
-324 FLAIFLAFLMLLC
+324 AA
-337 FFAINK
+337 
-343 VSRWV
+343 V
-348 SYSLETLNEK
+348 
-358 LRTGALQI
+358 
-366 DELSSDLK
+366 

>member
-1 MLLMF
+1 MKMKKYISMILAACSVLVLA
-6 SCSKDE
+6 SCAKDE
-12 LSSESIFKED
+12 VSSESIFKEE
-22 NYRYTEFDS
+22 NHRYTEFDS

-93 ADPALF
+93 EDPALF

-108 YLVGSFEISS
+108 FLVGSFEISS

-184 YTSLTDDFDYT
+184 YTSLTEDPYQKGFVSNYARSHYSEDVAETGGRLISLTEEEREAMIAKAGPVGGPLMRKKFDMLKKWLKDSYG
-195 AHQNSWFYSKTHN
+195 
-208 AMVYTQALSENS
+208 VDSERWCEI
-220 TYIAI
+220 YHRRIAQ
-225 LFNID
+225 LD
-230 VSHLLPRKH
+230 SLDWESL
-239 SPFSDFKEICAV
+239 
-251 TNDEKLYR
+251 DE
-259 ILKSDGSIALSDAE
+259 
-273 VLDISRLPKYA
+273 
-284 DGVYKD
+284 
-290 NSIYS
+290 
-295 VTDIRQQSLKIV
+295 
-307 SVQSADY
+307 
-314 IARQFRQITL
+314 
-324 FLAIFLAFLMLLC
+324 
-337 FFAINK
+337 
-343 VSRWV
+343 
-348 SYSLETLNEK
+348 
-358 LRTGALQI
+358 
-366 DELSSDLK
+366 

>member
-1 MLLMF
+1 MKMKKYISMILAACSVLVMA
-6 SCSKDE
+6 SCTKDE
-12 LSSESIFKED
+12 VSSESIFTEE
-22 NYRYTEFDS
+22 NHRYTEFDS

-93 ADPALF
+93 EDPALF

-108 YLVGSFEISS
+108 FLVGSFEISS

-184 YTSLTDDFDYT
+184 YTSLTDDPYQKGFVSNYARSHYSEDVAETGGRLISLTEEEREAMIAKAGPVGGPLMRKKFDMLKKWLKDSYG
-195 AHQNSWFYSKTHN
+195 
-208 AMVYTQALSENS
+208 VDSERWCEI
-220 TYIAI
+220 YHRRIAQ
-225 LFNID
+225 LD
-230 VSHLLPRKH
+230 SLDWESL
-239 SPFSDFKEICAV
+239 
-251 TNDEKLYR
+251 DE
-259 ILKSDGSIALSDAE
+259 
-273 VLDISRLPKYA
+273 
-284 DGVYKD
+284 
-290 NSIYS
+290 
-295 VTDIRQQSLKIV
+295 
-307 SVQSADY
+307 
-314 IARQFRQITL
+314 
-324 FLAIFLAFLMLLC
+324 
-337 FFAINK
+337 
-343 VSRWV
+343 
-348 SYSLETLNEK
+348 
-358 LRTGALQI
+358 
-366 DELSSDLK
+366 

>member
-1 MLLMF
+1 MKKYISMIFAACSMLLMF

-184 YTSLTDDFDYT
+184 YTSLTDDPYQKGFVSNYARSHYSEDVAETGGRLISLTEGEREAMIAKAGSVGGPLMRKKFDMLKKWLKDSYG
-195 AHQNSWFYSKTHN
+195 
-208 AMVYTQALSENS
+208 VDSERWCEI
-220 TYIAI
+220 YHRRIAQ
-225 LFNID
+225 LD
-230 VSHLLPRKH
+230 SLDWESL
-239 SPFSDFKEICAV
+239 
-251 TNDEKLYR
+251 DE
-259 ILKSDGSIALSDAE
+259 
-273 VLDISRLPKYA
+273 
-284 DGVYKD
+284 
-290 NSIYS
+290 
-295 VTDIRQQSLKIV
+295 
-307 SVQSADY
+307 
-314 IARQFRQITL
+314 
-324 FLAIFLAFLMLLC
+324 
-337 FFAINK
+337 
-343 VSRWV
+343 
-348 SYSLETLNEK
+348 
-358 LRTGALQI
+358 
-366 DELSSDLK
+366 